1 MPWWGWLL
9 VAIFVVVPIVTAL
22 IGAAV
27 AMTSR
32 PSLPPG
38 VGPAPPE
45 VFS

>member
-27 AMTSR
+27 VMTR
-32 PSLPPG
+32 PSLAPG
-38 VGPAPPE
+38 VGPA
-45 VFS
+45 VLS